1 MIIHKIM
8 AKIHK
13 TMSKF
18 YTIVYRMTS
27 NNYRMWIEYKLTCA
41 DFFTSPDDYAG
52 FSILYGIG
60 VGVIA
65 FLAAFLFDFSIYI
78 SIVLGIF
85 ACAVF
90 EAIMHAIPLM
100 VADSRAKFTEE
111 ILPDA
116 LRLISSN
123 IRSGLTP
130 DKAFLLSARPEFGP
144 LEKQIRDSAKLTLS
158 GLSIEESIKNI
169 PKKIDS
175 KALRRSIDL
184 LVEGMSRGGNLA
196 NLLDGLANDIRQ
208 TRILRKEVHSIVM
221 MYAIFIFFA
230 AGIGAPLL
238 YGISSFLVQTMQEMG
253 GKVEIQETFTGGM
266 KFMTFQAVEITQE
279 FLMYYI
285 SISLAIT
292 SFFGGLLVGLIQEG
306 KEKAGLRYIPIL
318 LIISLS
324 VFFLTRIMVVRIF
337 GAIA

>member
-1 MIIHKIM
+1 MRLYKII
-8 AKIHK
+8 
-13 TMSKF
+13 
-18 YTIVYRMTS
+18 YRMTPKV
-27 NNYRMWIEYKLTCA
+27 YRKWVEYKLTCA
-41 DFFTSPDDYAG
+41 DFSTHPEDYAG
-52 FSILYGIG
+52 FSIFYGLALAVVTLF
-60 VGVIA
+60 VG
-65 FLAAFLFDFSIYI
+65 LLFDFSIYI
-78 SIVLGIF
+78 SIVLGISTF
-85 ACAVF
+85 AVF

-100 VADSRAKFTEE
+100 IADSRANFTEE

-144 LEKQIRDSAKLTLS
+144 LEIQMRDSAKLTLS
-158 GLSIEESIKNI
+158 GISVEEAIQNI

-208 TRILRKEVHSIVM
+208 TRILRKEIHSIVM

-238 YGISSFLVQTMQEMG
+238 YGISSFLVQTMQQMG
-253 GKVEIQETFTGGM
+253 GRIEIQETFTGGM
-266 KFMTFQAVEITQE
+266 KFMTFQAIGISQE
-279 FLMYYI
+279 FMMYYI
-285 SISLAIT
+285 SISLGIT
-292 SFFGGLLVGLIQEG
+292 SLFGGLLIGLIQEG
-306 KEKAGLRYIPIL
+306 KEKAGLKYIPL
-318 LIISLS
+318 LLMISLT
-324 VFFLTRIMVVRIF
+324 VFFLTRIMVVQIF

>member
-1 MIIHKIM
+1 MTPKG
-8 AKIHK
+8 
-13 TMSKF
+13 
-18 YTIVYRMTS
+18 YRK
-27 NNYRMWIEYKLTCA
+27 WIEFKLDCA
-41 DFFTSPDDYAG
+41 DFSTQPDDYAG
-52 FSILYGIG
+52 FSILYGLG
-60 VGVIA
+60 VCVIT
-65 FLAAFLFDFSIYI
+65 FLAGFLFDFSIYI
-78 SIVLGIF
+78 SIVLCISAF
-85 ACAVF
+85 AVF
-90 EAIMHAIPLM
+90 EAIMHAIPIM
-100 VADSRAKFTEE
+100 IADSRANFTDE

-123 IRSGLTP
+123 IRAGLTP

-158 GLSIEESIKNI
+158 GISIEEAIRNI

-208 TRILRKEVHSIVM
+208 TKILRKEVHSIVM

-238 YGISSFLVQTMQEMG
+238 YGISSFLVGTMQQMG
-253 GKVEIQETFTGGM
+253 GKATVQQTFTGGM
-266 KFMTFQAVEITQE
+266 EFMTFQSVDISQE

-285 SISLAIT
+285 SISLGIT

-318 LIISLS
+318 LMISLS
-324 VFFLTRIMVVRIF
+324 VFFLTRMMIVKIF